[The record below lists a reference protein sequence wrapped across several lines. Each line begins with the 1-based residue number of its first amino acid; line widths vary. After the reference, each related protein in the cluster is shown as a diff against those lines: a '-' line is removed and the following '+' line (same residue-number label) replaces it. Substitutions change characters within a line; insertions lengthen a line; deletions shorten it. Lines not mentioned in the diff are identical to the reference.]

1 VFRYVALVWDDA
13 DGEARESAR
22 TLHDRLAARSGGWQA
37 VFERAGLHVFCSD
50 IRPGSS
56 EPYRLH
62 GGAGVVLGKVFIA
75 GDDERPSV
83 SAPLELPAEESRR
96 ITTTGGRRLVEHY
109 WGRYVAFLHDAESR
123 TSHVLRD
130 PAGGLPCLTLR
141 LQGVD
146 VFVSHMQEAR
156 DLAAD
161 RAFSVNWSYVAG
173 ILCFTR
179 VLIRA
184 TGLNEVSQVLPGE
197 CVELRHGRLSREFY
211 WNLLRIAEEPPIED
225 VAAAAKL
232 LRGRTRDCVQAWASS
247 YESIVHMLSGGL
259 DSAIVFGC
267 LKEAPVRPR
276 ITCLNFH
283 SPGSNTDERAYAALA
298 AAGSEVLERPRNTSV
313 TLRSM
318 LQVQTSCLPE
328 DYFFYLDG
336 GRTEADVAAE
346 RQATAVFS
354 GYGGDQ
360 LFYQSRALF
369 AAGDF
374 IARHGLGRRLFTVA
388 LDAARVD
395 RVSIWHVL
403 RDGLSRTLLSRRWS
417 PASEAGRYKTLIRA
431 EVVRDI
437 SANRDL
443 LHPWFHA
450 TGRAPNGKIF
460 HAFQLL
466 FPYDFYNPLGRE
478 ADPESVTPLLSQPL
492 LELLMRIPTW
502 VLTAGGWDRAL
513 ARRAFGPEVPRRI
526 LMRRT
531 KGGQEEYAK
540 SIFTRD
546 IDFARD
552 LLLDGRLVR
561 EGMLDAVRLAE
572 VLSGKPTR
580 TAAGNAEVYGCLS
593 MEAWL
598 RQWLHA

>member
-1 VFRYVALVWDDA
+1 VL
-13 DGEARESAR
+13 
-22 TLHDRLAARSGGWQA
+22 
-37 VFERAGLHVFCSD
+37 ERPGLHVFCSD
-50 IRPGSS
+50 VRPRSS
-56 EPYRLH
+56 EPYFLH
-62 GGAGVVLGKVFIA
+62 RSTGVVLGKLFIA
-75 GDDERPSV
+75 ADGEGTST
-83 SAPLELPAEESRR
+83 SSPLELGEDESRGILESR
-96 ITTTGGRRLVEHY
+96 ARRLVERY
-109 WGRYVAFLHDAESR
+109 WGRYVAILHDAASGTTR
-123 TSHVLRD
+123 VLRD
-130 PAGGLPCLTLR
+130 PSGGLPCLMTHLN
-141 LQGVD
+141 GVD
-146 VFVSHMQEAR
+146 VFVSHMQEAK
-156 DLAAD
+156 DLAGD

-173 ILCFTR
+173 VLCFTR
-179 VLIRA
+179 MLLRA

-197 CVELRHGRLSREFY
+197 CVELQAGQASRELY

-225 VAAAAKL
+225 AAVAAKL
-232 LRGRTRDCVQAWASS
+232 LRGRTRDCVHAWASC

-298 AAGSEVLERPRNTSV
+298 AGGSEVIERPRNTAV

-318 LQVQTSCLPE
+318 LDVETSCLPE

-346 RQATAVFS
+346 HEATAVFF

-369 AAGDF
+369 AAGDYLS
-374 IARHGLGRRLFTVA
+374 RHGLGRGLFTVA

-403 RDGLSRTLLSRRWS
+403 GDALAGTLLRKRWS
-417 PASEAGRYKTLIRA
+417 PASEAGRYKTLIRD

-437 SANRDL
+437 TGDRNL

-450 TGRAPNGKIF
+450 TGRAPNGKLF

-466 FPYDFYNPLGRE
+466 FPYDFYNPLGRD
-478 ADPESVTPLLSQPL
+478 ADPETVTPLLSQPL

-513 ARRAFGPEVPRRI
+513 ARRAFSHEVPRRI
-526 LMRRT
+526 LTRRT

-540 SIFTRD
+540 AIFTRD
-546 IDFARD
+546 LDFARD

-561 EGMLDAVRLAE
+561 EGLLDAVRLAN
-572 VLSGKPTR
+572 VLSGQPSR
-580 TAAGNAEVYGCLS
+580 TAAGNAELYGCLS